1 LADLLGAL
9 TVLMEALFALVFV
22 GAVIAAI
29 RGHDPLARDVALV
42 FLTLGQLF
50 VLEVARRVYGS
61 AALPVPLAAVVV
73 VLLLAQPWFTL
84 RLVSRIRPEP
94 SWVLVASAVALIGGA
109 LPIAVLGAAQGRI
122 FAPVVVGAF
131 IATDTLAA
139 AYFILEAR
147 RRVGGARIRLAIAG
161 LATAALAAAILVSV
175 AAPSTSTADVSC
187 GQVAVRLTALLSA
200 IGYAIAFMPP
210 RWLRQTWL
218 ANTAYRDVQELLG
231 SRADEDAASLWRRWA
246 AAAEAVTGGTAAVLA
261 EDADGTVRAASRTEL
276 VPPGTVLATA
286 MGTVGSITRAT
297 PRRLL
302 PAPIG
307 IQLVDDLAE
316 RSGAR
321 YAAVIPVRGFE
332 DRVAIVTLSQYASL
346 F

>member
-1 LADLLGAL
+1 
-9 TVLMEALFALVFV
+9 MEALFALVFV

-50 VLEVARRVYGS
+50 VLEVARRVYGT

-73 VLLLAQPWFTL
+73 ALLLAQPWFTL
-84 RLVSRIRPEP
+84 RLVSRIRPVP
-94 SWVLVASAVALIGGA
+94 SWMLIASAVALIGGA

-147 RRVGGARIRLAIAG
+147 RRGGGARIRLAIAG
-161 LATAALAAAILVSV
+161 LATAAL
-175 AAPSTSTADVSC
+175 
-187 GQVAVRLTALLSA
+187 
-200 IGYAIAFMPP
+200 
-210 RWLRQTWL
+210 
-218 ANTAYRDVQELLG
+218 
-231 SRADEDAASLWRRWA
+231 A

-261 EDADGTVRAASRTEL
+261 EDADGSVRAASRTEL

-332 DRVAIVTLSQYASL
+332 DRVAIATLCQYASL
-346 F
+346 FGADGADLLSALGLW